1 MKISNDPFRNKMFVN
16 QKMGFFLNILLS
28 LFSGSFHTEEEMYN
42 FLKLQNSLAVASQKN
57 GAQ

>member
-1 MKISNDPFRNKMFVN
+1 MFVN